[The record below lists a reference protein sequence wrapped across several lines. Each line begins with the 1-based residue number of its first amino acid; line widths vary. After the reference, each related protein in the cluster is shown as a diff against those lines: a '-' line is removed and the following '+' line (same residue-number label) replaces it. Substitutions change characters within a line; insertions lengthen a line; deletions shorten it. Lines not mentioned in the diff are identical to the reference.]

1 MPEEKKTWENMVQQ
15 VMDLWITPEVMR
27 RQEQGLIPKPFNL
40 WQAQV
45 IFFADGRPHQIRLN
59 DEVKVVHKAKLKKD
73 VSKKAGELIYYHEV
87 ENFDMTELP
96 KTEDPNCGHITIYGV
111 NGMWH
116 ASFDLRYNK
125 ELSGKHT
132 QAAKEFLSAAEFSKE
147 KQHWRSFV
155 DNLFSAAE
163 LSTKAVLLTSPDKD
177 FAKKASHGVIHSRYN
192 SFARHGNADPKH
204 REVFNKLAELRSS
217 ARYVKKDFS
226 LSEAEVE
233 KFLQAVTEM
242 VEIAEKGIAARKFLR
257 E

>member
-15 VMDLWITPEVMR
+15 VMDLWVTPEVKR
-27 RQEQGLIPKPFNL
+27 RQEQGLISKPFNL

-59 DEVKVVHKAKLKKD
+59 DEVKVVHKVKLKKG
-73 VSKKAGELIYYHEV
+73 VSKKAGEEIYYHEV
-87 ENFDMTELP
+87 EDFNLIELP

-163 LSTKAVLLTSPDKD
+163 LSAKAVLLTSPDKD

-192 SFARHGNADPKH
+192 GFARLGNADPKH
-204 REVFNKLAELRSS
+204 RVAFNKLSELRSS
-217 ARYVKKDFS
+217 ARYVKRDFS
-226 LSEAEVE
+226 LTEAE
-233 KFLQAVTEM
+233 
-242 VEIAEKGIAARKFLR
+242 AEEFLR
-257 E
+257 AVAEMTDVAQNRISTQKYLRE